1 MTIFYESFSIWEKI
15 LFLLSITL
23 IITVVFRP
31 KMYIEGFKTE
41 IKGFTEKSNDDLY
54 DDFYSEIYDYLV
66 FSDVR
71 NEYEVGKIINATEPS
86 LQSVIL
92 DIGCGTGNVVNLL
105 NEKGLNIIG
114 VDNSQAMINKTIN
127 KYPQLKMKLVKGNVL
142 QTHLFPHYR
151 FTHIL
156 CLYFTIYYLKN
167 KSLFLENVY
176 DWLKPGGFFVL
187 HLVNRD
193 KFSPILPMNTHK
205 RYKNDKTYSKIQF
218 THFDYDSNFE
228 LYKDANT
235 GIFRERFKN
244 KQGETRKQ
252 QHTFY
257 MENQKTIIT
266 IAQKIGFIIHS
277 KISMEEVRYNDQ
289 YLYILKKPY

>member
-23 IITVVFRP
+23 IVTVIFRP

-66 FSDVR
+66 FSDAR
-71 NEYEVGKIINATEPS
+71 NEYEVGKIINITEPT

-105 NEKGLNIIG
+105 NEQGLNITG
-114 VDNSQAMINKTIN
+114 VDNSQSMINKTID

-142 QTHLFPHYR
+142 QTHLFPYYR

-193 KFSPILPMNTHK
+193 NFSPLLPMNTYK
-205 RYKNDKTYSKIQF
+205 RYKKNGKYSKIQF
-218 THFDYDSNFE
+218 THFDYDSDFE

-257 MENQKTIIT
+257 MESQKTIIT

-277 KISMEEVRYNDQ
+277 KINMEEVRYNDQ